1 MADFAHQTHTVST
14 QLTFGACSSLESPT
28 EEMPLTLLDQTE
40 AERRGAVCLDGS
52 APGFYFVPGEDTS
65 RWVITLKGGGQ
76 CWDDEQCADMAGTI
90 FGSNKLFPRR
100 FGLKGVMDPDPAF
113 NPFAR
118 FNRVLLWY
126 CDGYAGHRPCQC
138 HRLALASATTTL
150 ADRVSACTQHRYEFG
165 GERTEPI
172 HIAGRAAPIYSR
184 GRRVI
189 DYQMDVLLRSYNL
202 SAATEVLIAGASS
215 AGVAVQVSG
224 DRLAA
229 MLPAAAKKRLLVMS
243 AFLRND
249 VHDVR
254 RARLELHLWTPRH
267 KHMHMHAHAH
277 RQAGR

>member
-1 MADFAHQTHTVST
+1 MLNKFGQVASSTAQPDASCAQMADFAHQTHTVST

-28 EEMPLTLLDQTE
+28 EEMPLTLLDQLE

-126 CDGYAGHRPCQC
+126 CDGYAAI
-138 HRLALASATTTL
+138 ALANATASHSPAL
-150 ADRVSACTQHRYEFG
+150 
-165 GERTEPI
+165 P
-172 HIAGRAAPIYSR
+172 P
-184 GRRVI
+184 
-189 DYQMDVLLRSYNL
+189 RSL
-202 SAATEVLIAGASS
+202 TA
-215 AGVAVQVSG
+215 
-224 DRLAA
+224 
-229 MLPAAAKKRLLVMS
+229 
-243 AFLRND
+243 
-249 VHDVR
+249 
-254 RARLELHLWTPRH
+254 
-267 KHMHMHAHAH
+267 
-277 RQAGR
+277 